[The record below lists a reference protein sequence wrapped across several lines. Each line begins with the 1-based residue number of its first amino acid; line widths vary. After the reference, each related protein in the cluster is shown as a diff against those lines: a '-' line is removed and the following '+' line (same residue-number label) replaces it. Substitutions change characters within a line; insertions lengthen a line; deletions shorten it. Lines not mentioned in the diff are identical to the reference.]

1 LYTQIQKIKIMKKT
15 LLAFIALS
23 IFSNLFGQIPS
34 YVSNEGI
41 IGWWTFTNN
50 LNDDISNNDCINFG
64 GEFSEDRNGE
74 TGKSIYFDG
83 VSYAEIPN
91 LNTGLEW
98 SISFWFKS
106 TSTNSFGLQYP
117 LGLGCNS
124 ISNWGAPGFGINGGL
139 QEHPCYELEYNK
151 LFLNSGETCCEST
164 IWTDEYSSQEWYHV
178 VIIKNNDSSQIY
190 VNSSLVS
197 QGYLMGFNIDNL
209 ILAQRCDFNWLQ
221 FVGNLDDIGVW
232 NRALT
237 RKEVDDLYR
246 AEDTNV
252 TSNINHPTDFGGKV
266 ECYPNPTTDV
276 INVDLSGLNDYSGQ
290 KLRIMNLS
298 GQIVYE
304 ENVNQSKVV
313 IDVKSLLSSGIYV
326 LNTVDQ
332 NGNVT
337 STNKFVVQ

>member
-1 LYTQIQKIKIMKKT
+1 MKKT
-15 LLAFIALS
+15 LLTFITLS

-34 YVSNEGI
+34 YVPNEGI
-41 IGWWTFTNN
+41 LGWWAFTNN

-164 IWTDEYSSQEWYHV
+164 IWTDEYFSQEWYHV

-221 FVGNLDDIGVW
+221 FIGNLDDIGVW

-237 RKEVDDLYR
+237 NDEVLKLYR
-246 AEDTNV
+246 ASSPETITN
-252 TSNINHPTDFGGKV
+252 TNGHIINNFDINLDI
-266 ECYPNPTTDV
+266 YPNPTIDV
-276 INVDLSGLNDYSGQ
+276 VNIDFHDLNKFEGG
-290 KLRIMNLS
+290 KVKIMNMS

-304 ENVNQSKVV
+304 ENITQSKMTISVV
-313 IDVKSLLSSGIYV
+313 DRFSKGIYV
-326 LNTVDQ
+326 VTTTDSD
-332 NGNVT
+332 GNIL
-337 STNKFVVQ
+337 SNEKMIVQ

>member
-1 LYTQIQKIKIMKKT
+1 MKKT
-15 LLAFIALS
+15 LLTFITLS

-34 YVSNEGI
+34 YVPNEGI
-41 IGWWTFTNN
+41 LGWWTFTNN

-139 QEHPCYELEYNK
+139 QEPPCYELEYNK

-178 VIIKNNDSSQIY
+178 VIIKNDDSSQIY

-209 ILAQRCDFNWLQ
+209 ILAQRCDFFWLQ
-221 FVGNLDDIGVW
+221 FIGNLDDIGAW

-246 AEDTNV
+246 AVDNSVNTV
-252 TSNINHPTDFGGKV
+252 GVGHVINNFDINLDI
-266 ECYPNPTTDV
+266 YPNPTTDV
-276 INVDLSGLNDYSGQ
+276 VNIDFHDLNKFEGG
-290 KLRIMNLS
+290 KVKIMSMS

-304 ENVNQSKVV
+304 ENITQSKMTLSVV
-313 IDVKSLLSSGIYV
+313 DRFSKGIYIV
-326 LNTVDQ
+326 TTTDSG
-332 NGNVT
+332 GNIM
-337 STNKFVVQ
+337 STEKLIVQ

>member
-1 LYTQIQKIKIMKKT
+1 MKKT
-15 LLAFIALS
+15 LLTFITLS
-23 IFSNLFGQIPS
+23 IFSNLFGQISS
-34 YVSNEGI
+34 YVPNEGI
-41 IGWWTFTNN
+41 LGWWTFTNN

-139 QEHPCYELEYNK
+139 QEPPCYELEYNK

-178 VIIKNNDSSQIY
+178 VIIKNDDSSQIY

-209 ILAQRCDFNWLQ
+209 ILAQRCDFFWLQ
-221 FVGNLDDIGVW
+221 FIGNLDDIGVW

-237 RKEVDDLYR
+237 SKEIDDLYQ
-246 AEDTNV
+246 AVDNGVNTV
-252 TSNINHPTDFGGKV
+252 GVGHIINNFDINLDI
-266 ECYPNPTTDV
+266 YPNPTIDFV
-276 INVDLSGLNDYSGQ
+276 NIDFHDLNKFEGG
-290 KLRIMNLS
+290 KVKIMSMS

-304 ENVNQSKVV
+304 ENITQSKMTISVV
-313 IDVKSLLSSGIYV
+313 DRFSKGVYV
-326 LNTVDQ
+326 VTTTDSY
-332 NGNVT
+332 GNIV
-337 STNKFVVQ
+337 SNEKIIVQ